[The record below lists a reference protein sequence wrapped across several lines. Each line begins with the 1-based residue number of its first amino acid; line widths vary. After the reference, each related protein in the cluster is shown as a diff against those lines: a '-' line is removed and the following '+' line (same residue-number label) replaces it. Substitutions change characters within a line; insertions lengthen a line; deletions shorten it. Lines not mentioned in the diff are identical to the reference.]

1 MAFWHDSFY
10 KFVKLDELETLSQK
24 LELLCTEQAV
34 LGSIILAPEGINAM
48 LAGSQEALDAV
59 KTFFESDE
67 RLKSIF
73 YKRTFAKEMPFR
85 RLRIRLKDEIVP
97 LGKEGVDATTKTG
110 IDVSPEAW
118 RELIKQDDVIL
129 IDNRNSFEYE
139 LGHFKGAVDPKV
151 RNFRDFAD
159 YVEGNKDNWQD
170 KKVAMYC
177 TGGIRCEKTTAWM
190 RDQGMEVYQLEGGI
204 INYFEKIPDADK
216 DYEGECFV
224 FDWRIALD
232 TKLQE
237 TDTTIDVVDELQY
250 GKDFKRNKLR

>member
-10 KFVKLDELETLSQK
+10 KFVKLDDVEALGKK
-24 LELLCTEQAV
+24 LELLCTKHEV

-48 LAGSQEALDAV
+48 LAGSEEALDKV
-59 KTFFESDE
+59 RTFLNSDE
-67 RLKSIF
+67 RLKGIF
-73 YKRTFAKEMPFR
+73 YKRTFSKDMPFR

-97 LGKEGVDATTKTG
+97 LGIEGVDATTKTG

-159 YVEGNKDNWQD
+159 YVEDNKDNWQD

-190 RDQGMEVYQLEGGI
+190 RDQGMDVYQLEGGI

>member
-10 KFVKLDELETLSQK
+10 KFVKLDELETLGQK

-48 LAGSQEALDAV
+48 LAGSEEALDTLKA
-59 KTFFESDE
+59 FFESDE
-67 RLKSIF
+67 RLKGIF
-73 YKRTFAKEMPFR
+73 YKRTFSKEMPFR

-97 LGKEGVDATTKTG
+97 LGVEGVDATTKTG

-139 LGHFKGAVDPKV
+139 LGHFKGAVDPEV

-159 YVEGNKDNWQD
+159 YVEENKETWQN

-190 RDQGMEVYQLEGGI
+190 KDQGMDVYQLEGGI
-204 INYFEKIPDADK
+204 INYFEKIPDAEK